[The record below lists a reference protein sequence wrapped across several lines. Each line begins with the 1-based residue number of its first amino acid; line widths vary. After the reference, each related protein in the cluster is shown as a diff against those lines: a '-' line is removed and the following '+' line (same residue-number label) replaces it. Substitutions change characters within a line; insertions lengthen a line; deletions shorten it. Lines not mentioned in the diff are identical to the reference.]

1 MRISTTRIVLLI
13 MALTVCV
20 GFFFGRLDSK
30 DFFALASMVFSFYYA
45 NKGYAS
51 KNIDESK

>member
-1 MRISTTRIVLLI
+1 

-51 KNIDESK
+51 NKSIDESK